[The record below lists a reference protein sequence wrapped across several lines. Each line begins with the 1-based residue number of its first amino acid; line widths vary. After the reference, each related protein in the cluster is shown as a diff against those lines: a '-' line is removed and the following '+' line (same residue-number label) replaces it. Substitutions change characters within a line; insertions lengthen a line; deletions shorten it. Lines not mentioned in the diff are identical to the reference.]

1 LIAAGRVGVNVDFR
15 GIVTTTKD
23 GLMLPNGLVI
33 KYPDLK
39 HDSDTGWTYFD
50 GRARAKI
57 YGGKVVENIVQALA
71 RIIVMY
77 QTLMVPRRMV
87 LTVHDEGVW
96 CVRTK
101 DVIETEF
108 EVSQALR
115 TPLPW
120 CPDLPLNCEV
130 GSHKSYGR
138 AKK

>member
-1 LIAAGRVGVNVDFR
+1 
-15 GIVTTTKD
+15 
-23 GLMLPNGLVI
+23 M
-33 KYPDLK
+33 
-39 HDSDTGWTYFD
+39 
-50 GRARAKI
+50 
-57 YGGKVVENIVQALA
+57 QALA

-130 GSHKSYGR
+130 GSHKSYGK